1 MILII
6 NFLDR
11 FGIEMFLCNLLGFIS
26 LFKICLIGMI
36 DILFNVFFFDGKMF
50 LKVLKYL
57 CLIFMVLKC
66 IVLICV
72 V

>member
-11 FGIEMFLCNLLGFIS
+11 FGIEMFLCDLLGFIS

-50 LKVLKYL
+50 
-57 CLIFMVLKC
+57 
-66 IVLICV
+66 
-72 V
+72 